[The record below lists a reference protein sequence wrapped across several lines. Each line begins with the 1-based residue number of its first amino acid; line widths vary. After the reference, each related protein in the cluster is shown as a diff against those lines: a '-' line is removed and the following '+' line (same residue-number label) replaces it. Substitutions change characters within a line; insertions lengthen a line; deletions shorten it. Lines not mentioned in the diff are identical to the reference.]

1 MKIVWLYKRKKGD
14 QKKWKLWWKKSDEK
28 KGNVSAEK
36 KKVLAEEEKSVV
48 REKWKWFACSP
59 AAVESYVAACAPLV
73 RRAPTLVRII
83 FILKSLADNEVEDGA
98 VDLSAD
104 ELLNVLPSVHL
115 VSQLTLHHVA
125 HP

>member
-1 MKIVWLYKRKKGD
+1 MVEN
-14 QKKWKLWWKKSDEK
+14 KWWEK
-28 KGNVSAEK
+28 KGMCWQKK
-36 KKVLAEEEKSVV
+36 KKVLSGKS
-48 REKWKWFACSP
+48 ESGSP
-59 AAVESYVAACAPLV
+59 AAVESDVAACTPLV
-73 RRAPTLVRII
+73 RRAPTLVRNL
-83 FILKSLADNEVEDGA
+83 FILNSLADNEVEDVA

>member
-1 MKIVWLYKRKKGD
+1 M
-14 QKKWKLWWKKSDEK
+14 
-28 KGNVSAEK
+28 SAEK
-36 KKVLAEEEKSVV
+36 KKVLTEEEKKVLSG
-48 REKWKWFACSP
+48 ESESGSP
-59 AAVESYVAACAPLV
+59 AAVESDVAACTSLV
-73 RRAPTLVRII
+73 RRAPTLMRIS

>member
-1 MKIVWLYKRKKGD
+1 MVEKKWWEKRECVGRKKESVD
-14 QKKWKLWWKKSDEK
+14 RRR
-28 KGNVSAEK
+28 
-36 KKVLAEEEKSVV
+36 KKVLSGESESG
-48 REKWKWFACSP
+48 SP
-59 AAVESYVAACAPLV
+59 AAVESDVAACTPLV

-83 FILKSLADNEVEDGA
+83 FILKSLADNEDEDGA